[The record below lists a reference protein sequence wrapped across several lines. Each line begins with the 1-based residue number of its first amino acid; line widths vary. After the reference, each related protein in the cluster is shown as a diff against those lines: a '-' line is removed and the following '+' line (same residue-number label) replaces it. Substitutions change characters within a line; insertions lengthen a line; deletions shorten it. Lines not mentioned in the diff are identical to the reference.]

1 MAVCGS
7 TAPCEDRYRRR
18 DKAGNERTDMRFYE
32 RITLAPALPQGI
44 TCSVPMKLA
53 PDGYY
58 ENCSVQGKWEYTA
71 DHRGMIAYG
80 PYTEEV
86 RVYCGWDAQRKC
98 ETILLCGLRS
108 DGVAFWAKRIGNLV

>member
-1 MAVCGS
+1 MTIHKAKGLER
-7 TAPCEDRYRRR
+7 PCV
-18 DKAGNERTDMRFYE
+18 
-32 RITLAPALPQGI
+32 IVPLA
-44 TCSVPMKLA
+44 
-53 PDGYY
+53 D
-58 ENCSVQGKWEYTA
+58 W
-71 DHRGMIAYG
+71 GMIAYG

>member
-1 MAVCGS
+1 MGGRLWQHSPLRRQIQETGIKPVTKEQICG
-7 TAPCEDRYRRR
+7 
-18 DKAGNERTDMRFYE
+18 FYE

-71 DHRGMIAYG
+71 DHRGMITYG
-80 PYTEEV
+80 PLYGGGAGLLWLGCTAEV
-86 RVYCGWDAQRKC
+86 
-98 ETILLCGLRS
+98 
-108 DGVAFWAKRIGNLV
+108 